1 MKRTTGKLSWLRLG
15 AAFLGL
21 YLAVVAGAWWLAD
34 GLIFQPQFASGQEP
48 PGAVRIKVG
57 DAEVSALFLPNPGA
71 RLTLWYFHGNAEDL
85 GDVAHRLRAL
95 RELGFSVFACEYP
108 GYGINR
114 QRPSEAAIYEAN
126 AAALAW
132 LERSH
137 GITADRLLLYGR
149 SVGAGPAVE
158 LATRAPVAGLVL
170 ESAFTSAYRV
180 MTRWRLLPFDRFTN
194 LAKMPRVKCPVLLI
208 HGRRDEIVGFHHAEA
223 LFAAAPGQG
232 QKLWVENAG
241 HNDVGFVAG
250 DALMRSLREFADGL

>member
-1 MKRTTGKLSWLRLG
+1 MDRSTSSIGWRRLVLAFVG
-15 AAFLGL
+15 IYCAA
-21 YLAVVAGAWWLAD
+21 AAGAWWAAD
-34 GLIFQPQFASGQEP
+34 GMIFQPQFGSGQEP

-57 DAEVSALFLPNPGA
+57 DAEVSAVFLPNPEA
-71 RLTLWYFHGNAEDL
+71 RHTLWYFHGNAEDL
-85 GDVAHRLRAL
+85 GDVAYRLRAL

-194 LAKMPRVKCPVLLI
+194 LEKMPRVKCPVLLI
-208 HGRRDEIVGFHHAEA
+208 HGRRDGIVGFHHAEA
-223 LFAAAPGQG
+223 LFAAAPGRRE
-232 QKLWVENAG
+232 KLWVENAG

-250 DALMRSLREFADGL
+250 DALTRALVGFADGL

>member
-1 MKRTTGKLSWLRLG
+1 MDRSTSSISWRRLVLAFAG
-15 AAFLGL
+15 IYCAA
-21 YLAVVAGAWWLAD
+21 AAGAWWAAD
-34 GLIFQPQFASGQEP
+34 GMIFQPQFGSGQEP

-57 DAEVSALFLPNPGA
+57 DAEVSAVFLSNPEA
-71 RLTLWYFHGNAEDL
+71 RHTLWYFHGNAEDL

-194 LAKMPRVKCPVLLI
+194 LEKMPRVKCPVLLI
-208 HGRRDEIVGFHHAEA
+208 HGRRDGIVGFHHAEA
-223 LFAAAPGQG
+223 LFAAALGRR

-250 DALMRSLREFADGL
+250 DALTRALVGFADGL

>member
-1 MKRTTGKLSWLRLG
+1 MDRSRVSISWRRLVLAFAG
-15 AAFLGL
+15 IYCAA
-21 YLAVVAGAWWLAD
+21 AAGAWWAAD
-34 GLIFQPQFASGQEP
+34 GMIFQPQFGSGQEP

-57 DAEVSALFLPNPGA
+57 DAEVSAVFLSNPEA
-71 RLTLWYFHGNAEDL
+71 RHTLWYFHGNAEDL
-85 GDVAHRLRAL
+85 GDVAYRLRAL

-194 LAKMPRVKCPVLLI
+194 LEKMPRVKCPVLLI
-208 HGRRDEIVGFHHAEA
+208 HGRRDGIVGFHHAEA
-223 LFAAAPGQG
+223 LFAAALGRR

-250 DALMRSLREFADGL
+250 DALTRALVGFADGL